1 VGRCGGV
8 KMGRAA
14 RRRPWCRWPLE
25 AVAESGAGA
34 RSQGRALLPGARRSA
49 FRYPNPASGS
59 PPGTRDGSR
68 TVGASRPAG
77 PGRGAPGRS
86 WASSPRSRSPRRRD
100 GLSPGAACHH
110 GGPAPHQGL
119 AGPSTT
125 KQILELAEQ
134 LAGEDPGGGGGV
146 HSEDWRP
153 LVFVLEARGWW
164 CGWSMPVTSSTCRG
178 RPRPTSWMR
187 CGCATGPDRH
197 LGGQIDQLT
206 ARIEQTI
213 TAIAAAPAPSTSN
226 QPRRRA
232 AATSTLGWRRPRQ
245 CLITQQRR
253 RRPQTGQLLAAPCR

>member
-1 VGRCGGV
+1 MGSTRGPLGRDCSAERAGSGSTSGRYQRVCHRGPGSSPGSRYRLVGRCGGV

-34 RSQGRALLPGARRSA
+34 RSQGRARLPGARRSA

-59 PPGTRDGSR
+59 PPGTRDGSG

-119 AGPSTT
+119 AGPRPPSRSWSWPSSWPTRIQGVVVASTC
-125 KQILELAEQ
+125 
-134 LAGEDPGGGGGV
+134 
-146 HSEDWRP
+146 EDWRP

-178 RPRPTSWMR
+178 RPRRLHGGSW
-187 CGCATGPDRH
+187 
-197 LGGQIDQLT
+197 
-206 ARIEQTI
+206 
-213 TAIAAAPAPSTSN
+213 
-226 QPRRRA
+226 RA
-232 AATSTLGWRRPRQ
+232 
-245 CLITQQRR
+245 
-253 RRPQTGQLLAAPCR
+253 CRA